1 LKRLGDATM
10 MLEKSQSDGSRPIE
24 ALKKSAFK
32 KEYFRSSGVRVW
44 FALYVRKSSVRR
56 RTWGNRLI
64 LTSDVSVRGEWEK
77 EEPSL

>member
-32 KEYFRSSGVRVW
+32 KRVLSEFRRARLVCPLCTEIERTAVDVG
-44 FALYVRKSSVRR
+44 KSAY
-56 RTWGNRLI
+56 
-64 LTSDVSVRGEWEK
+64 SDE
-77 EEPSL
+77 